1 MLKALKHLGIRE
13 WVLAGLSVIF
23 ILLQVWL
30 DLTMPDY
37 MTEITMLVQTPGSR
51 MPQILEAGGMMLLC
65 ALGSLIASMIVSVIV
80 ARIATNFGA
89 NLRNRLFSRV
99 QNFSL
104 EEMGRFSTASLITRS
119 TNDITHVQ
127 MLIVMGLQ
135 IMVKAP
141 ITAAWAIGKISVK
154 NWQWTLSTGTAVAL
168 LFVAIAISMII
179 ALPRFKKMQQLTDN
193 LNRVTRENLNG
204 LRVVR
209 AYNAESYQEEKFAHA
224 NEKLTDNSLRVQ
236 KVLAT
241 MMPYIQFIMNGL
253 SLSIYWVGAV
263 LINRAAIGDKALL
276 FAHMVTYLSYAM
288 QIVMSFMSLVFVFI
302 IYPRAA
308 VSAKRINEVLET
320 EPTVRD
326 GTFTEGITEGCVEF
340 RNVAFSYA
348 HGEEPVIR
356 NITFTA
362 EKGQTVALIGATGSG
377 KTTVVNLIPRFYDA
391 TEGEVLVDGRN
402 VREYTQEALRNKI
415 GYVSQKAFLFSG
427 TVSSNVAY
435 GDNGADPATYDEIV
449 HAVTT
454 AQAADFVEEKPD
466 GYDSYVAQGG
476 TNFSGG
482 QKQRLSIARA
492 IARKPEIFIFD
503 DSFSALDYRTD
514 RILREALK
522 KECAHAT
529 KLIVA
534 QRIGTIRDADRIIV
548 LDEGEIVGQGTHKEL
563 MASCEVYRQIAYSQL
578 SKEELE

>member
-1 MLKALKHLGIRE
+1 MIKALKHLDKRE
-13 WVLAGLSVIF
+13 WALAGLSVVF

-37 MTEITMLVQTPGSR
+37 MEKITMLVQTPGSR
-51 MPQILEAGGMMLLC
+51 MAEILGAGGMMLLC
-65 ALGSLIASMIVSVIV
+65 ALGSLLASVVVSVIV

-89 NLRNRLFSRV
+89 ILRSRLFSRV
-99 QNFSL
+99 QNFSM

-119 TNDITHVQ
+119 TNDITQVQ
-127 MLIVMGLQ
+127 MVIVMGLQ

-141 ITAAWAIGKISVK
+141 ITAAWAIGKISAK
-154 NWQWTLSTGTAVAL
+154 NWQWTLSTGGAVAL
-168 LFVAIAISMII
+168 LLGTIGICMII
-179 ALPRFKKMQQLTDN
+179 AIPRVKKMQILTDN

-209 AYNAESYQEEKFAHA
+209 AYHAEAYQEGKFATA
-224 NEKLTDNSLRVQ
+224 NEELTDNALQIQRVM
-236 KVLAT
+236 AT
-241 MMPYIQFIMNGL
+241 MMPGIQFVMNGL
-253 SLSIYWVGAV
+253 SLSIYWIGAV
-263 LINRAAIGDKALL
+263 LINSADMGEKAML

-288 QIVMSFMSLVFVFI
+288 QVVMSFMSLVIVFI
-302 IYPRAA
+302 MVPRAS

-320 EPTVRD
+320 EPVLTD
-326 GTFTEGITEGCVEF
+326 GTYTEGFTKGSVEF
-340 RNVAFSYA
+340 RNVAFSYSD
-348 HGEEPVIR
+348 GEEPVIR
-356 NITFTA
+356 NITFSV

-377 KTTVVNLIPRFYDA
+377 KSTVINLIPRFYDA

-402 VREYTQEALRNKI
+402 VKDYTREALRNKI

-427 TVSSNVAY
+427 TIASNVAY
-435 GDNGADPATYDEIV
+435 GDNGKEAPTIEEIA

-454 AQAADFVEEKPD
+454 AQGAEFVEEKEK
-466 GYDSYVAQGG
+466 GYDSFVAQGG

-492 IARKPEIFIFD
+492 IARKPEILIFD

-514 RILREALK
+514 RILRDTLK
-522 KECAHAT
+522 KECAQAT

-534 QRIGTIRDADRIIV
+534 QRIGTIRDADQIIV
-548 LDEGEIVGQGTHKEL
+548 LDEGEIVGKGTHREL